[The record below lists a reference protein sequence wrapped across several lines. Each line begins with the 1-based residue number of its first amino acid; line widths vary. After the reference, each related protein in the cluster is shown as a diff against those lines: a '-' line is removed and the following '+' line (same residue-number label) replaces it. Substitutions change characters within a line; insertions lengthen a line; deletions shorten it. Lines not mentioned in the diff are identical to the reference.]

1 MDRTHEIVERLAVNE
16 EKVMELYSVFG
27 DIFPEH
33 RQFWKDI
40 SEEEKRHA
48 SMLREFGILMDDIDI
63 KLDLDY
69 INTKSLEISISFII
83 GEIDRAKNK
92 GLDCKQAFKLARS
105 LEKGI
110 VESECFKIFN
120 TNVKDLVKLFGALQA
135 DTQRH
140 CQMMDEK
147 CEIIC
152 KE

>member
-1 MDRTHEIVERLAVNE
+1 MDRTHAIVERLAANE

-27 DIFPEH
+27 DIFPEY

-48 SMLREFGILMDDIDI
+48 SMLREFGTLVDDKDI
-63 KLDLDY
+63 KLDLDH
-69 INTKSLEISISFII
+69 IKMELLEKSISFLS
-83 GEIDRAKNK
+83 GEIDSAKNR
-92 GLDCKQAFKLARS
+92 GMDCKQAFKLART

-120 TNVKDLVKLFGALQA
+120 TNVKDLVKLFGLLQA

>member
-1 MDRTHEIVERLAVNE
+1 MDRTLAIVERLAVNE

-33 RQFWKDI
+33 GQFWKGI
-40 SEEEKRHA
+40 SGEEKQHA
-48 SMLREFGILMDDIDI
+48 RMLREFGTLVDDKDI
-63 KLDLDY
+63 KLDLNY
-69 INTKSLEISISFII
+69 IKTESLEESIIFLS
-83 GEIDRAKNK
+83 GEIDSAKNR
-92 GLDCKQAFKLARS
+92 GMDCKQAFKLART

-120 TNVKDLVKLFGALQA
+120 SNVKDLVKLFGLLQA
-135 DTQRH
+135 DTKRH

-152 KE
+152 KK

>member
-1 MDRTHEIVERLAVNE
+1 MYRTREVVERLAVNE

-27 DIFPEH
+27 DVFPEH

-40 SEEEKRHA
+40 SGEEKRHA
-48 SMLREFGILMDDIDI
+48 GMLREFGNIVDDRDI

-69 INTKSLEISISFII
+69 IKPESLEKSISFLS

-92 GLDCKQAFKLARS
+92 GMDCKQAFELARTI
-105 LEKGI
+105 EKGI
-110 VESECFKIFN
+110 VESDCFKIFN
-120 TNVKDLVKLFGALQA
+120 TNVKDLVTLFGALQA
-135 DTQRH
+135 DTRRH